1 MFDPDSSLALRIE
14 LCAVKP
20 NNTSGNSPSAQ
31 TSSGTIGSGKRN
43 SGRVNQ
49 NQNQNQ
55 NQHQLRAYSSSPDSV
70 GHEPPESPTVLNS
83 PPNSSAL
90 DALVASANAAAA
102 ATNSSGGGGGSGDPG
117 AGHARNRSYSNPL
130 SPAAST
136 VGGTATLAS
145 IADFHSTSNDS
156 QNGLFVYVVCLYRF
170 HDV

>member
-1 MFDPDSSLALRIE
+1 MPTHVLQGYMFDPDSSLALRIE

-20 NNTSGNSPSAQ
+20 NITSGNSPSAQ

-43 SGRVNQ
+43 SGRANQ

-55 NQHQLRAYSSSPDSV
+55 LRVYSSSPDSV

-83 PPNSSAL
+83 PPNLSAL

-102 ATNSSGGGGGSGDPG
+102 TTNSSSGGSGDPG
-117 AGHARNRSYSNPL
+117 AGHARNRSFSNPL

-156 QNGLFVYVVCLYRF
+156 QNGLFVYVVCF
-170 HDV
+170 SSS